1 MHPKFVPHLIFTAY
15 FPRIISFATLLALG
29 TSASLAQNAPA
40 NPVTGAPPQPSAQD
54 IRKLDSVLKSLLA
67 QADPAAKDVLDRNPN
82 FSILRPPTPA
92 AGGGRRPAN
101 IILTPV
107 PVVGETGAILLE
119 DFEST
124 EAGKIPAGFTATGK
138 VAVADDFA
146 HSGTKSLK
154 IEAARNGPRRI
165 TLTGDKVAALGG
177 TFWGRLY
184 FKVQVPF
191 PLPPPSNNPVIHSTL
206 VAGSAISPDFNDRIE
221 VRMLD
226 TVMNTAGMHQ
236 FIYNVQPSRG
246 RPEFG
251 KGGAYTHKYTSDW
264 TLAEWY
270 VDYATQTYRLFING
284 TEITDVTEN
293 NGAGNFDGTEI
304 PEVFQSLSFGW
315 NNYQA
320 ADPGFVAWIDDI
332 ALSKQRIG
340 PHEVPA
346 PAAAPTK

>member
-1 MHPKFVPHLIFTAY
+1 
-15 FPRIISFATLLALG
+15 
-29 TSASLAQNAPA
+29 
-40 NPVTGAPPQPSAQD
+40 
-54 IRKLDSVLKSLLA
+54 
-67 QADPAAKDVLDRNPN
+67 
-82 FSILRPPTPA
+82 
-92 AGGGRRPAN
+92 
-101 IILTPV
+101 
-107 PVVGETGAILLE
+107 
-119 DFEST
+119 
-124 EAGKIPAGFTATGK
+124 
-138 VAVADDFA
+138 VADDFA

-154 IEAARNGPRRI
+154 MEAAKNGPRRI
-165 TLTGDKVAALGG
+165 TLTGEKVAALGG

-184 FKVQVPF
+184 FKVQTPF
-191 PLPPPSNNPVIHSTL
+191 PLPPPGNNPVIHSTL

-226 TVMNTAGMHQ
+226 TVMRQDGMHQ
-236 FIYNVQPSRG
+236 YIYNVQPSGG

-251 KGGAYTHKYTSDW
+251 KGGAYTHTYTSDW

-284 TEITDVTEN
+284 VEITDVTKN
-293 NGAGNFDGTEI
+293 NGAGNFNGTEL

-340 PHEVPA
+340 PHEVLAPAPGVA
-346 PAAAPTK
+346 PAAAK